1 MKDAA
6 KSPVALDALPK
17 PWLYFWRLE
26 ILVVLASVC
35 YWAFFYKNYLN
46 GIFGAHTE
54 GIDREYF
61 LLLQG
66 AITIFCCYVYVLF
79 YARLAMLLKFAL
91 LDIITRVFCSISPA
105 QMTSISHPSS
115 SSRKQ
120 WP

>member
-1 MKDAA
+1 MLLKLPTSNDSFISRNRGTCHLLESKRKMKDAA

-26 ILVVLASVC
+26 ILVVLGSVC
-35 YWAFFYKNYLN
+35 YWAFGYKSYLN

-79 YARLAMLLKFAL
+79 YARCAMLKLNY
-91 LDIITRVFCSISPA
+91 
-105 QMTSISHPSS
+105 
-115 SSRKQ
+115 
-120 WP
+120 